1 MAYFDRID
9 ICEAHAL
16 IEADYNVGGI
26 VRERPS
32 NARRNESTAC
42 QLSRMGYRQAGG
54 AHLTENGREI
64 YRELEKRYGFRI
76 GGSNEATWVPIC

>member
-1 MAYFDRID
+1 MFDRFD

-32 NARRNESTAC
+32 NLRRNESTAC
-42 QLSRMGYRQAGG
+42 QLNRIGYQPSPLSGTY
-54 AHLTENGREI
+54 AHLSDNGRDI
-64 YRELEKRYGFRI
+64 YHELERRYGF
-76 GGSNEATWVPIC
+76 A